1 MWFPFQDLQ
10 YRRPARAAADGL
22 YDSVVRRS
30 RDPRFYVDFSV
41 ADTVSGR
48 FDLLMLNA
56 FLVFERLK
64 SFHGPMAGPL
74 RDALW
79 KRMIRDMDH
88 SMRELGVGD
97 LSVGKKIKKVARGFY
112 GRVEAFERGLADT
125 GSDQP
130 LRAALERNLYAGQA
144 VDVAVLDG
152 MARVVRS
159 TQAHLRAVSDRRLA
173 SGDID
178 WPDLPFRPAPA
189 ARSVDH
195 VA

>member
-10 YRRPARAAADGL
+10 YRRPARAAADAL

-30 RDPRFYVDFSV
+30 REPRFYTDFAV
-41 ADTVSGR
+41 PDTVSGR

-64 SFHGPMAGPL
+64 SFDGPMADAL

-97 LSVGKKIKKVARGFY
+97 LAVGKKIKKVARGFY
-112 GRVEAFERGLADT
+112 GRVEAFERGLAET
-125 GSDQP
+125 GSDRS
-130 LRAALERNLYAGQA
+130 LRAALERNLYAGLV
-144 VDVAVLDG
+144 VDAAVLDV

-159 TQAHLRAVSDRRLA
+159 AQTHLKALPDSRLA
-173 SGDID
+173 SGGID
-178 WPDLPFRPAPA
+178 WPDLPLLPEPAL
-189 ARSVDH
+189 RSADH